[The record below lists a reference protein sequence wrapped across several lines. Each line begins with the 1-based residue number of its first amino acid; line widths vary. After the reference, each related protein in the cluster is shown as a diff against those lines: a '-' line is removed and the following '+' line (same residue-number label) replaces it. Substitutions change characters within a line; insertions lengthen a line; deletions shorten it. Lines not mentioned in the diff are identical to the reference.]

1 MRKYGIAVA
10 MLVAAAWVGDAF
22 ADEPQNLRGF
32 GRVEVDGFSRKERK
46 DHKDGV
52 VEIRFRCETEKN
64 AETVAGKFL
73 WDLRREPD
81 VTEKNGVLSRPGAA
95 FAVMRE
101 GKTTIIFAAE
111 SRKTLDKFFSHK
123 EHKEHKDSSANFA
136 FFAAENKL
144 AEADCPEYM
153 KGFGWH
159 LYGMGGFESYHE
171 WMGKAGAKKGQLLD
185 PTDDFGF
192 LREMGCGE
200 PMYFD
205 NWLDTEGTD
214 FATGILSPLWAWKM
228 RYARQSG
235 VPNGWR
241 VYTGGANAVFG
252 VTGADQARHAAHLAQ
267 PAPWLGCSMAR
278 RLQFGVYDTFHDEGW
293 NGLMARRTYDAMMKV
308 NDGKARDWMH
318 PVGEIGGNGTARWH
332 HDYGPAAQESWRK
345 WLGKHG
351 MDESI
356 PIPEFATF
364 AGLGGMVLDLAGD
377 WLTRPEHDSQ
387 PSDEAWWKKPP
398 EERYPGL
405 AEKWYAEDADLSQWE
420 NIPGIPGTWRF
431 AALYPEKPDSTGRKV
446 DGSTCSRWFR
456 RTFQW
461 NNSENSAK
469 KTYLYFMPLAN
480 VRHISAWEHKPNV
493 RRRHQIFVNG
503 RKAGEVGMSWGALDV
518 TDLLREGENSVAIR
532 LSGLIWAGRCF
543 LSTEAPESY
552 PFADPAKNR
561 LWALWNEWR
570 NESRAKSVE
579 MIFDAMRQADLNAP
593 IKMMAP
599 QTIGRTLVHR
609 LCRDWGAWAH
619 FTGEGS
625 WFFPWNK
632 RYGRLWGIQGTS
644 ELAGPEDTTEKLC
657 RSTLRVFGAGLDG
670 HEPVFVT
677 QTYSRAP
684 ELRKWWLD
692 RRELLGRMGT
702 YDIDLG
708 HPQVLLYR
716 RSSIADAYDDFPDPY
731 PDAPN
736 AVGRKGPMES
746 PWEHDYGRGA
756 LQSIGQ
762 SFLYIDDDGLTAGK
776 MNPYPLIID
785 CANEIIPS
793 AEAEALKKWVEAGGT
808 FVALPCTGRSTPP
821 EDAAPIRALLAV
833 DGAVRSIGKGRV
845 VVLGEEYWRGIED
858 ENGVWTAKD
867 AKPYER
873 LSALLESVGFPKPL
887 VVADDPKVQVQPY
900 RSNSGLDLVA
910 VLCNYNEATKITKD
924 TKKWTVVTLRTGS
937 KPCRIVAFTGEDTI
951 NPVNPVNP
959 VQKDT
964 ASSASQ
970 RLCVRHV
977 PFDWDEA
984 SGIATVRIALPPQEV
999 AVLNVEGVY
1008 TPGEALAYWW
1018 GDQQLKWQEL
1028 KKPSLDLAP
1037 YRKGEWKD
1045 PVQDLKD
1052 GWILAAKDAKERKG
1066 SASLREIPFD
1076 ILQFWGVPEGKGATL
1091 KKTFDVEDA
1100 SWLSDGGRT
1109 WLVCGQRFGTRTF
1122 LTDASIVLNG
1132 EKVVEAKGKAG
1143 RGKRNFVEV
1152 ASLLREKGNELVVE
1166 MADGEKYTGL
1176 LGTLHL
1182 YHREAPKQSL
1192 SLAGEWRGKNGAL
1205 LNVPGNATIED
1216 ATREVTIPA
1225 EWKGKCRVRLWMEGD
1240 RDVPL
1245 GVRINGTRFV
1255 KGHDSNYAPVRDLDI
1270 TDYLKFGEVNI
1281 IALGHEWNAGK
1292 KKVSLK
1298 DIRLDIYGETK

>member
-22 ADEPQNLRGF
+22 AGEPQNLRGF
-32 GRVEVDGFSRKERK
+32 GRVEMTCETVNPVNPVNPVKKMPVF
-46 DHKDGV
+46 V
-52 VEIRFRCETEKN
+52 TRFKCETEKN

-81 VTEKNGVLSRPGAA
+81 VTEKDGVLSRPGAA
-95 FAVMRE
+95 FAVKRE
-101 GKTTIIFAAE
+101 GNTTTIFAAD
-111 SRKTLDKFFSHK
+111 SCDVLAKFLTQRRR
-123 EHKEHKDSSANFA
+123 D
-136 FFAAENKL
+136 AEGIIEKKF
-144 AEADCPEYM
+144 ECPEYM

-185 PTDDFGF
+185 PTDDFDF

-200 PMYFD
+200 PMSFD
-205 NWLDTEGTD
+205 NWLDSEGTD
-214 FATGILSPLWAWKM
+214 FAPGVLSPLWMWKQ

-356 PIPEFATF
+356 PLPEFATF

-387 PSDEAWWKKPP
+387 PSDDAWWKKPP

-431 AALYPEKPDSTGRKV
+431 AALYPEKPDATGRKV

-456 RTFQW
+456 REFSW
-461 NNSENSAK
+461 NGERGNPVK

-480 VRHISAWEHKPNV
+480 VRHISAWEHKPNIW
-493 RRRHQIFVNG
+493 RRHQIFVNG

-518 TDLLREGENSVAIR
+518 TDLLREGENTVAIR

-579 MIFDAMRQADLNAP
+579 MIFDAMRQADPNAP

-632 RYGRLWGIQGTS
+632 RYGRLWGVQGTS
-644 ELAGPEDTTEKLC
+644 ELAGPYNNVAGART
-657 RSTLRVFGAGLDG
+657 SSLRVFGAGLDG
-670 HEPVFVT
+670 HEPVFLT
-677 QTYSRAP
+677 QTYSRVP

-692 RRELLGRMGT
+692 HRELLGRMGT

-736 AVGRKGPMES
+736 AVGRKGPRES
-746 PWEHDYGRGA
+746 PWDHDYGRGA

-762 SFLYIDDDGLTAGK
+762 SYLYIDDDGLTAGK
-776 MNPYPLIID
+776 MNPYPLVID
-785 CANEIIPS
+785 CANEIIPP

-821 EDAAPIRALLAV
+821 EDAAPIRALLAG
-833 DGAVRSIGKGRV
+833 DGAVRSVGKGRV

-873 LSALLESVGFPKPL
+873 LQALLESVGFPKPL
-887 VVADDPKVQVQPY
+887 AVADDPKVLVQPY

-910 VLCNYNEATKITKD
+910 VLCNYNEAAKNAKD
-924 TKKWTVVTLRTGS
+924 AKKEAVVTLRTAR
-937 KPCRIVAFTGEDTI
+937 KPKRVAGFA
-951 NPVNPVNP
+951 NFAFFAA
-959 VQKDT
+959 KDNNEM
-964 ASSASQ
+964 
-970 RLCVRHV
+970 

-984 SGIATVRIALPPQEV
+984 NGIATVRIALPPQEV

-1008 TPGEALAYWW
+1008 TPDEALAYWW

-1052 GWILAAKDAKERKG
+1052 GWILAAKDAKERKDSVV
-1066 SASLREIPFD
+1066 SASLREIPLD
-1076 ILQFWGVPEGKGATL
+1076 VLQFWGWPEGKGAVCR
-1091 KKTFDVEDA
+1091 KPFDVEDV

-1152 ASLLREKGNELVVE
+1152 TSLLREKGNELVVE

-1192 SLAGEWRGKNGAL
+1192 SLAGEWPGKNGAL

-1216 ATREVTIPA
+1216 AAKDVTIPA

-1255 KGHDSNYAPVRDLDI
+1255 KGHDSNYAPARDLDI
-1270 TDYLKFGEVNI
+1270 TDYLKFGEVNT
-1281 IALGHEWNAGK
+1281 IALGHAWNAGQ

-1298 DIRLDIYGETK
+1298 DIRLDIYEL